1 MAQRGSAQAASDAFL
16 SGLQSIV
23 PRAWLNMFNQGE
35 LGMLIGGGNA
45 EGLDMADLQHNAE
58 FTGGYH
64 EEHPII
70 LALWQVQPGS

>member
-1 MAQRGSAQAASDAFL
+1 
-16 SGLQSIV
+16 
-23 PRAWLNMFNQGE
+23 MFNQGE

-58 FTGGYH
+58 YTGGYH

-70 LALWQVQPGS
+70 LALWQVMPSWFHCPLFKA